1 MYLIVG
7 MLLEHLLMG
16 ILDMLMFLQLLGL
29 ALDFVAIGV
38 LLGMVHRRVS
48 LQYRCRG
55 RLYIR
60 ILHRV
65 VGLDGRLDDLRYQM
79 SGLERK
85 RGFFL
90 VFFCFFLS
98 L

>member
-38 LLGMVHRRVS
+38 LLGMVHKRVN

-65 VGLDGRLDDLRYQM
+65 VGLDGRLDGLRYQM
-79 SGLERK
+79 SGLEREMS
-85 RGFFL
+85 
-90 VFFCFFLS
+90 VFFWFFVFVFF
-98 L
+98 